1 MTSGIKFTLRLLEN
15 FFFYTARFFVWF
27 YFYLNLSPKQ
37 GFRIMAHAKK
47 PSPENNKNRRSGL
60 DRRWIIAPHDG
71 PERRRGGDRRKTS
84 ENGAML
90 VSETGDLNEIAT
102 IQDLLM
108 ANSMQ
113 LDAMAQLLIEKGI
126 FSKEELFNMLKRIQQ
141 EYQKT
146 GNSE

>member
-1 MTSGIKFTLRLLEN
+1 
-15 FFFYTARFFVWF
+15 
-27 YFYLNLSPKQ
+27 
-37 GFRIMAHAKK
+37 MANAKK
-47 PSPENNKNRRSGL
+47 PSPKSNQNRRSGL

-71 PERRRGGDRRKTS
+71 PERRSGSDRRKDL
-84 ENGAML
+84 ENGGML
-90 VSETGDLNEIAT
+90 VAETGDSNEIAT

-146 GNSE
+146 GNAE